1 MADMLVAL
9 YRLPDDRE
17 LVEKLKSEGINIRRV
32 HPYEISILRDFVRKN
47 FGEGWADEAMNA
59 FSHQPP
65 TCFIATHEK
74 KIVGFAAYECT
85 ARNFFGPTGVKPEYR
100 NKGIGKALL
109 IASLKAQRELGYGYA
124 IIGSAGPVDYYAKTV
139 GAIEIADS
147 KPGIYVDGVQ
157 RSAD

>member
-32 HPYEISILRDFVRKN
+32 HPYEISILRSFVQKS

-74 KIVGFAAYECT
+74 
-85 ARNFFGPTGVKPEYR
+85 
-100 NKGIGKALL
+100 
-109 IASLKAQRELGYGYA
+109 
-124 IIGSAGPVDYYAKTV
+124 
-139 GAIEIADS
+139 
-147 KPGIYVDGVQ
+147 
-157 RSAD
+157 